1 MRELRK
7 GGGRRVCRNCLRR
20 AGRAFHSAGHRAHRA
35 HPLRRIHVLRA
46 RRARDMGPSRDA
58 RRQGLSP
65 AALGVSDR
73 PRPQRGHHAAL
84 CRRRQCPRR
93 AHAQRRRRVDRQR
106 PEPQRRRVPQRRTD
120 HRADAGV
127 QRRHSPLLDAHAQV
141 RRHERR
147 APRRAGAAP
156 HDRRTEGLRRRHAV
170 FPDGV
175 SAAAGAGVRVLGRQR
190 APAGHPDGL
199 HCTRAHAVVLLR
211 AHAHDGPLGL

>member
-1 MRELRK
+1 MRELWK
-7 GGGRRVCRNCLRR
+7 GGGCRVCRNCLRR
-20 AGRAFHSAGHRAHRA
+20 AGRAFHSAGHRTHRA

-46 RRARDMGPSRDA
+46 RRARDVGPSRDA

-93 AHAQRRRRVDRQR
+93 AHAQRCRRVDGQR

-120 HRADAGV
+120 RGADADL
-127 QRRHSPLLDAHAQV
+127 QRRYSPLLDAYAQI
-141 RRHERR
+141 RRHERG

-156 HDRRTEGLRRRHAV
+156 HDRGAQRLRRRHAV

-175 SAAAGAGVRVLGRQR
+175 
-190 APAGHPDGL
+190 
-199 HCTRAHAVVLLR
+199 
-211 AHAHDGPLGL
+211 